1 MQAAEIRAH
10 HKGHYVTLNWG
21 FLDTLTRSEGQTMNT
36 GVRPHNLLV
45 ITACVVFVTLI
56 SLNVSAQDRFSIEN
70 SADWDNTIIDGS
82 TSLPSENSS
91 AFAGDTIQLSIE
103 VSNSDTTAGHDEWW
117 FVMELDG
124 QTTPELT
131 GFLEG
136 SDSTVIVNI
145 SFGPLPEGVL
155 NLIFGIDSSGQ
166 SESLTLP
173 VEPNPLNLTAASSSE
188 IALIG
193 EPAHV
198 GDSLTASILVH
209 NQGQNPESVSLVIL
223 PEGSGPIQG
232 QAIMINPGSSREVSA
247 SFTPSSSG
255 SLRIDWKVHSSNG
268 GVARELNGST
278 VIEVLEPQSI
288 QLVVDSMEWNLEDG
302 LSSELSLYL
311 SEGRARE
318 VEIEVA
324 IIDKT
329 IQSNLQFFLITMDPG
344 RRQLNLDLGNPSADA
359 LIIRVNTVTWTA
371 EEEIEIQTTLTPPI
385 LDLVVTSEGVSTAP
399 EVGETVKIPFSLTN
413 NGNTPTL
420 AGEVRVVRNSD
431 NMILDTIPTSSIN
444 PSESFSD
451 EFTIEQWP
459 DSKVVDVHI
468 IWVTSGLT
476 ESLLLEI
483 ETFSDNNAEA
493 ELPFDLV
500 AAIYGTVTGLVL
512 VMFILVLYRTVSES
526 VEDTGKSRFN
536 RLREARGE
544 KKKSAAVEKR
554 EIPCPE
560 CDQRLH
566 IPNSHSG
573 AVKCPACTARFMVES
588 IDSGDED
595 KISEEE
601 NIETHTDSL
610 PPPNLQEISARSVDD
625 LLSCPSCDQ
634 TLKIPIS
641 RRPVKARCP
650 ACRSEFLAEV
660 GEP

>member
-1 MQAAEIRAH
+1 MP
-10 HKGHYVTLNWG
+10 
-21 FLDTLTRSEGQTMNT
+21 T

-45 ITACVVFVTLI
+45 ITASVVFVTII

-70 SADWDNTIIDGS
+70 SADWDSTFIDGS

-91 AFAGDTIQLSIE
+91 AFAGDRIQLSIE

-166 SESLTLP
+166 SEILTLP

-209 NQGQNPESVSLVIL
+209 NQGQNTESVSLVIT
-223 PEGSGPIQG
+223 PEGSDSIQG
-232 QAIMINPGSSREVSA
+232 QAILINPGSSREVST
-247 SFTPSSSG
+247 SFTPSSYG
-255 SLRIDWKVHSSNG
+255 SIRLDWKVHSSNG
-268 GVARELNGST
+268 GIARELNGST

-288 QLVVDSMEWNLEDG
+288 QLVVDSLEWNLEDG
-302 LSSELSLYL
+302 LNSELSLYL
-311 SEGRARE
+311 SDGQSRE

-324 IIDKT
+324 IIDQT
-329 IQSNLQFFLITMDPG
+329 IESNLQFFLITMDPG

-359 LIIRVNTVTWTA
+359 LIIRVNTATWTA
-371 EEEIEIQTTLTPPI
+371 EEEIEIQTTLTPPM

-399 EVGETVKIPFSLTN
+399 EVGKSVNIPFSLTN

-431 NMILDTIPTSSIN
+431 NMILDTIPTFSIN
-444 PSESFSD
+444 PSESFSG

-493 ELPFDLV
+493 ELPFDFV
-500 AAIYGTVTGLVL
+500 AAIYGSVTGLVL

-544 KKKSAAVEKR
+544 KKKSAAIEKR

-588 IDSGDED
+588 IGSGDED
-595 KISEEE
+595 KISEKES
-601 NIETHTDSL
+601 IETQTDS
-610 PPPNLQEISARSVDD
+610 PPPLQLPKRC
-625 LLSCPSCDQ
+625 LLAQWTICY
-634 TLKIPIS
+634 LVLVAIK
-641 RRPVKARCP
+641 
-650 ACRSEFLAEV
+650 L
-660 GEP
+660 

>member
-1 MQAAEIRAH
+1 
-10 HKGHYVTLNWG
+10 
-21 FLDTLTRSEGQTMNT
+21 MNT
-36 GVRPHNLLV
+36 GVCRHNLLV
-45 ITACVVFVTLI
+45 ITASVVFVTLI

-70 SADWDNTIIDGS
+70 SADWDNTIVDGT

-91 AFAGDTIQLSIE
+91 AFAGDRIQLSIE

-117 FVMELDG
+117 FVMEMDG

-136 SDSTVIVNI
+136 SDSIVIVNI

-166 SESLTLP
+166 SESLTLL

-209 NQGQNPESVSLVIL
+209 NQGQNPESVSLVIS
-223 PEGSGPIQG
+223 PEGSDPIHG
-232 QAIMINPGSSREVSA
+232 QAILINPGSSREVSA
-247 SFTPSSSG
+247 SFTPSTFG
-255 SLRIDWKVHSSNG
+255 SINLGWKVHSSNG
-268 GVARELNGST
+268 GVARELNGTT

-288 QLVVDSMEWNLEDG
+288 QLVVDSLEWNLEDD
-302 LSSELSLYL
+302 LSSEISLYL
-311 SEGRARE
+311 SDGRSRE
-318 VEIEVA
+318 VEIQVA
-324 IIDKT
+324 IIDQT
-329 IQSNLQFFLITMDPG
+329 IESNLQFFLITMDPG

-359 LIIRVNTVTWTA
+359 LIIRVNSVTWTA
-371 EEEIEIQTTLTPPI
+371 EEEIEIQTTLTPPM

-399 EVGETVKIPFSLTN
+399 QVGESVNIPFSLTN

-431 NMILDTIPTSSIN
+431 NMILDTIPTYSIN
-444 PSESFSD
+444 PSESFTD
-451 EFTIEQWP
+451 EFTIEEWP

-468 IWVTSGLT
+468 IWATSGLT

-536 RLREARGE
+536 RLRQARGE

-588 IDSGDED
+588 VASEEEEEEEEET
-595 KISEEE
+595 ISEEE
-601 NIETHTDSL
+601 NIESQIDSSPT
-610 PPPNLQEISARSVDD
+610 PPSQEISARSVDD

-634 TLKIPIS
+634 TLKIPIN

>member
-1 MQAAEIRAH
+1 M
-10 HKGHYVTLNWG
+10 
-21 FLDTLTRSEGQTMNT
+21 
-36 GVRPHNLLV
+36 
-45 ITACVVFVTLI
+45 
-56 SLNVSAQDRFSIEN
+56 
-70 SADWDNTIIDGS
+70 
-82 TSLPSENSS
+82 
-91 AFAGDTIQLSIE
+91 
-103 VSNSDTTAGHDEWW
+103 
-117 FVMELDG
+117 
-124 QTTPELT
+124 
-131 GFLEG
+131 
-136 SDSTVIVNI
+136 DS
-145 SFGPLPEGVL
+145 
-155 NLIFGIDSSGQ
+155 
-166 SESLTLP
+166 
-173 VEPNPLNLTAASSSE
+173 
-188 IALIG
+188 
-193 EPAHV
+193 
-198 GDSLTASILVH
+198 
-209 NQGQNPESVSLVIL
+209 
-223 PEGSGPIQG
+223 
-232 QAIMINPGSSREVSA
+232 
-247 SFTPSSSG
+247 
-255 SLRIDWKVHSSNG
+255 
-268 GVARELNGST
+268 
-278 VIEVLEPQSI
+278 
-288 QLVVDSMEWNLEDG
+288 
-302 LSSELSLYL
+302 
-311 SEGRARE
+311 
-318 VEIEVA
+318 
-324 IIDKT
+324 
-329 IQSNLQFFLITMDPG
+329 G

-371 EEEIEIQTTLTPPI
+371 EEEIEIQTTLTPPM

-399 EVGETVKIPFSLTN
+399 EVGKSVNIPFSLTN

-431 NMILDTIPTSSIN
+431 NMILDTIPTFSIN
-444 PSESFSD
+444 PSESFSG

-493 ELPFDLV
+493 ELPFDFV
-500 AAIYGTVTGLVL
+500 AAIYGSVTGLVL

-544 KKKSAAVEKR
+544 KKKSAAIEKR

-588 IDSGDED
+588 IGSGDED
-595 KISEEE
+595 KISEKES
-601 NIETHTDSL
+601 IETQTDS
-610 PPPNLQEISARSVDD
+610 PPTPNPQEMSARSVDD

-634 TLKIPIS
+634 TLKIPIN

>member
-1 MQAAEIRAH
+1 
-10 HKGHYVTLNWG
+10 
-21 FLDTLTRSEGQTMNT
+21 MN
-36 GVRPHNLLV
+36 
-45 ITACVVFVTLI
+45 
-56 SLNVSAQDRFSIEN
+56 
-70 SADWDNTIIDGS
+70 
-82 TSLPSENSS
+82 
-91 AFAGDTIQLSIE
+91 
-103 VSNSDTTAGHDEWW
+103 
-117 FVMELDG
+117 
-124 QTTPELT
+124 
-131 GFLEG
+131 
-136 SDSTVIVNI
+136 
-145 SFGPLPEGVL
+145 
-155 NLIFGIDSSGQ
+155 
-166 SESLTLP
+166 
-173 VEPNPLNLTAASSSE
+173 
-188 IALIG
+188 
-193 EPAHV
+193 
-198 GDSLTASILVH
+198 
-209 NQGQNPESVSLVIL
+209 
-223 PEGSGPIQG
+223 
-232 QAIMINPGSSREVSA
+232 
-247 SFTPSSSG
+247 
-255 SLRIDWKVHSSNG
+255 
-268 GVARELNGST
+268 
-278 VIEVLEPQSI
+278 
-288 QLVVDSMEWNLEDG
+288 
-302 LSSELSLYL
+302 
-311 SEGRARE
+311 
-318 VEIEVA
+318 
-324 IIDKT
+324 
-329 IQSNLQFFLITMDPG
+329 
-344 RRQLNLDLGNPSADA
+344 
-359 LIIRVNTVTWTA
+359 
-371 EEEIEIQTTLTPPI
+371 
-385 LDLVVTSEGVSTAP
+385 
-399 EVGETVKIPFSLTN
+399 
-413 NGNTPTL
+413 
-420 AGEVRVVRNSD
+420 
-431 NMILDTIPTSSIN
+431 SIN

-588 IDSGDED
+588 IVSEDED

-601 NIETHTDSL
+601 NIETKTDS
-610 PPPNLQEISARSVDD
+610 PSTPTPKEISARSVDD

-650 ACRSEFLAEV
+650 ACRCEFLAEV